1 MIKKKMK
8 MKSQNRRYFLKTSAL
23 FAMAVSVPAFYSC
36 KKAQSPNPK
45 DKEGG
50 DCPTTTEDIL
60 GPFYKAGAPIRE
72 NIVPPNSTG
81 LPLFIA
87 GKVFSDC
94 DTVIPN
100 ALVEIWNANEEGAY
114 DTSDAYHFRGA
125 FKTAA
130 DGVYRFETI
139 IPGRYL
145 NGREYRPSHIHF
157 RITAPGHRELVSQ
170 VYFQDDPF
178 IASDPWASRE
188 NARER
193 ILAVEKDENGVD
205 KVNFDIFL
213 GKS

>member
-1 MIKKKMK
+1 
-8 MKSQNRRYFLKTSAL
+8 MKSQNRRHFLKTSAL

-36 KKAQSPNPK
+36 KEEQSPNPK
-45 DKEGG
+45 DKEAG

-72 NIVPPNSTG
+72 NIVPENSQG
-81 LPLFIA
+81 VPLIIA

-94 DTVIPN
+94 DTPLRN

-114 DTSDAYHFRGA
+114 DTSNAYLYRGA
-125 FKTAA
+125 NETAA

-145 NGREYRPSHIHF
+145 NGREFRPSHIHF
-157 RITAPGHRELVSQ
+157 RITAPGYRELVSQ

-178 IASDPWASRE
+178 IESDPWASKE
-188 NARER
+188 LAKER

-205 KVNFDIFL
+205 KVKFDIYL
-213 GKS
+213 AKA